1 MNLERLSFIREDKD
15 MKQSELA
22 TIIDVNQSTISR
34 WEKSSEIP
42 SLVKLNK
49 IANYFNISLDYLLHL
64 SDKKTAIKKTNLN
77 KKEIGKRLK
86 HFRKENDITQIELAE
101 FLNTT
106 HSTIAGYESGK
117 TMILTSFAYQICK
130 KYKISLDWLCGK
142 K

>member
-42 SLVKLNK
+42 SLEKLNK

>member
-42 SLVKLNK
+42 SLEKLNK

-64 SDKKTAIKKTNLN
+64 SDKKTAIKKTSLN

-86 HFRKENDITQIELAE
+86 QFRKDNNITQIELAE